1 MPAPQRDAAA
11 VVVTE
16 HKARIKGPMN
26 QKTNQAESKKPY
38 ESPKL
43 TTISLRPEEAVLGH
57 CKVAG
62 SGGPGGICGFT
73 CMNAGS

>member
-1 MPAPQRDAAA
+1 
-11 VVVTE
+11 
-16 HKARIKGPMN
+16 MN
-26 QKTNQAESKKPY
+26 QKANQTEGKKPY

-62 SGGPGGICGFT
+62 TGGPGGICGFT